1 MCDLSKQGQAI
12 QEDYRATVRKEGKLQ
27 KDKAELKMKLASNI
41 SDLQKGFFLSML
53 IARGCIRKMLN
64 CYWMKLIT

>member
-27 KDKAELKMKLASNI
+27 KDKAELKMKLASNV
-41 SDLQKGFFLSML
+41 SDLQKGFF
-53 IARGCIRKMLN
+53 
-64 CYWMKLIT
+64 